1 MSERFEYPF
10 NENYLNI
17 DGVRLHYLDEGE
29 GPVIWMMHGMPMWS
43 YVYRNLIPPLVRAGY
58 RCFVPD
64 LMGFG
69 LSDKPDNEAAH
80 SVQRHVE
87 LMSKLIEQL
96 ALKEITIVG
105 QDWGGPIALRYAI
118 ENRGNIA
125 GIVLLNTFIERFPEN
140 KAERKRENIITGPLP
155 TIYEILFKSGCIS
168 SFLVNHL
175 DVFRQFVWLKWRTGN
190 PSKALGAGFRRAV
203 DPRAMEQYRLPT
215 NSRGSRS
222 GVAAFAKQIPNHP
235 GHENAEYIDEI
246 RQVLEDWN
254 IPAIVIFP
262 DGDMAWKP
270 EEGRQIADVM
280 IDAEFHL
287 VKNTGHYIQEDAA
300 KEVSQLMINFLDKY
314 MAARKTMVATI

>member
-1 MSERFEYPF
+1 
-10 NENYLNI
+10 
-17 DGVRLHYLDEGE
+17 
-29 GPVIWMMHGMPMWS
+29 
-43 YVYRNLIPPLVRAGY
+43 
-58 RCFVPD
+58 
-64 LMGFG
+64 
-69 LSDKPDNEAAH
+69 
-80 SVQRHVE
+80 
-87 LMSKLIEQL
+87 
-96 ALKEITIVG
+96 
-105 QDWGGPIALRYAI
+105 
-118 ENRGNIA
+118 
-125 GIVLLNTFIERFPEN
+125 IVLLNTFIERFPEN